1 MGLWSRF
8 FTRRMR
14 GEEQES
20 SHRKSSLGEEEQE
33 EGQEHFTLQVFLPHT
48 CNSYQWVHHIGSVMG
63 CSMVELAKPISK
75 DVERLFL
82 WELVGTTVQMNTD
95 ISSEDYTLLQLLLRV
110 CVLTAECRTCFQN
123 KQLPKR
129 VQQGLLFSRG
139 KRLQTNC
146 FLLLFQTNLGP
157 IIFFFSVKLNGLFCP
172 VPG

>member
-1 MGLWSRF
+1 MGPWGGL

-14 GEEQES
+14 GKEQES
-20 SHRKSSLGEEEQE
+20 SHRKSSLGGEEKE
-33 EGQEHFTLQVFLPHT
+33 EGQEHITLLAFLPHT
-48 CNSYQWVHHIGSVMG
+48 CNSYQWVYHIGSVMG
-63 CSMVELAKPISK
+63 CSMLEVAKPISK

-82 WELVGTTVQMNTD
+82 WELVGSPVQMNTD
-95 ISSEDYTLLQLLLRV
+95 ISSEDDTLLQVLLCV
-110 CVLTAECRTCFQN
+110 CVLPEECGTCFLN

-129 VQQGLLFSRG
+129 VHQGLLFSRG

-157 IIFFFSVKLNGLFCP
+157 IISFFSVKLNGLFCP